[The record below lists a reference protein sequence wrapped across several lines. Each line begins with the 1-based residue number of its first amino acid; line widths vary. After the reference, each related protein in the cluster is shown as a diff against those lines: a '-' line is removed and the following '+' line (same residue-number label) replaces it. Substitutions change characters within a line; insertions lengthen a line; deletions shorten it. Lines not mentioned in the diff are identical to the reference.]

1 MRVPV
6 SLVRTERAVA
16 VAKLA
21 VHDVASEIRTEE
33 AQWKLPKVRHRG
45 VITPDDG
52 LWHKHVWPQEALV
65 GFLRRN
71 SVRRVEARTGQQ
83 DVVLE
88 NMALCNHV
96 DKQATGE
103 PGEQF
108 SFCTVP
114 MRTVVGIPQPKTN
127 QTHLALSEAN
137 ASDGLT
143 SRDGTTSRRPRS
155 TVTRPPN

>member
-6 SLVRTERAVA
+6 SLVRTEPAMAVA
-16 VAKLA
+16 DLI
-21 VHDVASEIRTEE
+21 VHDVFSEIRTEE
-33 AQWKLPKVRHRG
+33 AQWKLLKVRHKA
-45 VITPDDG
+45 VISPDG
-52 LWHKHVWPQEALV
+52 GMWLTHVQPQEALV

-71 SVRRVEARTGQQ
+71 PVRRVEARTCQQ

-88 NMALCNHV
+88 NMALCSHV

-114 MRTVVGIPQPKTN
+114 MRTVVGNPQPRPTESTWHC
-127 QTHLALSEAN
+127 QRPTPV
-137 ASDGLT
+137 
-143 SRDGTTSRRPRS
+143 TT
-155 TVTRPPN
+155 